1 MFKEWQTGTF
11 QGQLADAIPGSAPR
25 TSWQL
30 LKEAE
35 SPTAYPGSLTAM
47 TLSPG
52 EFHFPPLCLLPY
64 EAESSNVS
72 GSGSLGAPM

>member
-11 QGQLADAIPGSAPR
+11 QGQLADVIPGSAPR

-35 SPTAYPGSLTAM
+35 SPTAYPESLTVM
-47 TLSPG
+47 TLGPEEFNSPHL
-52 EFHFPPLCLLPY
+52 F
-64 EAESSNVS
+64 A
-72 GSGSLGAPM
+72 AI

>member
-35 SPTAYPGSLTAM
+35 SPMAYSESLTVM
-47 TLSPG
+47 TLGPR
-52 EFHFPPLCLLPY
+52 EFHFPLF
-64 EAESSNVS
+64 A
-72 GSGSLGAPM
+72 AI